1 MYMYIHSH
9 THVYKLLYYY
19 SHNICIP
26 FNIYLYRLIT
36 CTTKTCGTTTC
47 TCTYMYISVFDKLIW
62 RTFGP
67 KNFLFGTAQFS
78 LWVSGTVDYD
88 YIVTNSIKSSLIG
101 SRCFPMA
108 HTLTIFEPIWPMLQN
123 LSKTLTYIPCI
134 LHV

>member
-1 MYMYIHSH
+1 M
-9 THVYKLLYYY
+9 
-19 SHNICIP
+19 
-26 FNIYLYRLIT
+26 YRLIT

-78 LWVSGTVDYD
+78 LWVNGTVDYD

-101 SRCFPMA
+101 SRCIPNGTATGNTSDHFSANLA
-108 HTLTIFEPIWPMLQN
+108 HDQN
-123 LSKTLTYIPCI
+123 LSKTLIHTMYITRIYIQVYTVNTGSC
-134 LHV
+134 LEVTLSGNLFKK